1 LSFVNFLVARFS
13 SKRQL
18 YQQIKNLLGFWPGNI
33 RLYEQAFTHRSVAR
47 EIRDGVKDSNER
59 LEFLGDAV
67 LGTVVAKFLF
77 VKFPYKD
84 EGFLTE
90 MRSRMVSR
98 AYLNK
103 LAIKIGIEKLI
114 QYDPSNR
121 MYKSICGDTFEALVG
136 AVYLDKG
143 FDFTEKMLLNRII
156 RFHVD
161 VEELENQDLNF
172 KSKLINYTQKTRKSI
187 LFDAREELNG
197 DKQKLYYVTLLI
209 NDKVCGEGVGFS
221 KKAAE
226 QAAAENA
233 WTSLFGDSEP

>member
-1 LSFVNFLVARFS
+1 VNFLVARFS

-47 EIRDGVKDSNER
+47 EIREGVKDSNER

-90 MRSRMVSR
+90 LRSRMVSR

-121 MYKSICGDTFEALVG
+121 LYKSICGDTFEALVG

-197 DKQKLYYVTLLI
+197 DKQKLYYVTVLVNEKI
-209 NDKVCGEGVGFS
+209 CGEGVGFS

-233 WTSLFGDSEP
+233 WTAMFGDSEP

>member
-1 LSFVNFLVARFS
+1 MNFLVARFS

-121 MYKSICGDTFEALVG
+121 LYKSICGDTFEALVG

-197 DKQKLYYVTLLI
+197 DKQKLYYVTVLVNEKI
-209 NDKVCGEGVGFS
+209 CGEGVGFS

-233 WTSLFGDSEP
+233 WTAMFGDSEP

>member
-1 LSFVNFLVARFS
+1 MSFLVARFS

-121 MYKSICGDTFEALVG
+121 LYKSICGDTFEALVG

-197 DKQKLYYVTLLI
+197 DKQKLYYVTVLV
-209 NDKVCGEGVGFS
+209 NDKICGEGVGFS

-233 WTSLFGDSEP
+233 WTAMFGDSEP

>member
-1 LSFVNFLVARFS
+1 MNFLVARFS

-84 EGFLTE
+84 EGFLTK

-121 MYKSICGDTFEALVG
+121 LYKSICGDTFEALVG

-143 FDFTEKMLLNRII
+143 FDFTEKMLLKRII

-197 DKQKLYYVTLLI
+197 DKQKLYYVTVLV
-209 NDKVCGEGVGFS
+209 NDKICGEGAGFS

-226 QAAAENA
+226 QAAAEIA
-233 WTSLFGDSEP
+233 WTAMFGDSEA

>member
-1 LSFVNFLVARFS
+1 MSFVNFLVARFS

-121 MYKSICGDTFEALVG
+121 LYKSICGDTFEALVG

-197 DKQKLYYVTLLI
+197 DKQKLYYVTVLVNEKI
-209 NDKVCGEGVGFS
+209 CGEGVGFS

-233 WTSLFGDSEP
+233 WTAMFGDSEP

>member
-1 LSFVNFLVARFS
+1 VSFLVARFS

-121 MYKSICGDTFEALVG
+121 LYKSICGDTFEALVG

-197 DKQKLYYVTLLI
+197 DKQKLYYVTVLV
-209 NDKVCGEGVGFS
+209 NDKICGEGVGFS

-233 WTSLFGDSEP
+233 WTAMFGDSEP

>member
-1 LSFVNFLVARFS
+1 MNFLVARFS

-187 LFDAREELNG
+187 HFDAREELNG

>member
-1 LSFVNFLVARFS
+1 LSFVSFLVARFS

-121 MYKSICGDTFEALVG
+121 LYKSICGDTFEALVG

-197 DKQKLYYVTLLI
+197 DKQKLYYVTVLV
-209 NDKVCGEGVGFS
+209 NDKICGEGVGFS

-233 WTSLFGDSEP
+233 WTAMFGDSEP

>member
-121 MYKSICGDTFEALVG
+121 LYKSICGDTFEALVG

-197 DKQKLYYVTLLI
+197 DKQKLYYVTVLVNEKI
-209 NDKVCGEGVGFS
+209 CGEGVGFS

-233 WTSLFGDSEP
+233 WTAMFGDSEP